1 MQATVKNSEGRV
13 VDTVEL
19 DERLFNV
26 PMNTALVHQAMVMY
40 QANRRQGTHSTK
52 TKAQVSGGGR
62 KPWPQKHTGRARHGS
77 IRSPQWRHGGV
88 TFGPHPRSH
97 SLDMPKKMR
106 QGALRCVLSDKL
118 RSGKLELV
126 DDINVEFSTKSMAEL
141 LSNLEVGPSTLI
153 VTGSP
158 AKSMV
163 RSARNLPRVWTLP
176 VDQLTAEQLLKRD
189 TLVMTLDAIRRAEEL
204 WSSPA
209 ARRPKKGTPEAQFA
223 QDELPEP
230 EESVELD
237 EVEAVAEPEE
247 AIESEEP
254 DTRDE
259 DAEVEE

>member
-26 PMNTALVHQAMVMY
+26 PMNSTLVHQAMVMY

-97 SLDMPKKMR
+97 RLDMPKKMR
-106 QGALRCVLSDKL
+106 QGALRCVLSDKF
-118 RSGKLELV
+118 RSGKLALV
-126 DDINVEFSTKSMAEL
+126 DDITVGFSTKSMADL
-141 LSNLEVGPSTLI
+141 LSNLEVGRSTLI
-153 VTGSP
+153 VTESP
-158 AKSMV
+158 AESMV

-189 TLVMTLDAIRRAEEL
+189 TLVMTLDAMRKAEQL
-204 WSSPA
+204 WASPSV
-209 ARRPKKGTPEAQFA
+209 RRPKKGTLEAPPA
-223 QDELPEP
+223 LDESPEP

-237 EVEAVAEPEE
+237 EAVEVVAAVESGEPV
-247 AIESEEP
+247 SGVQ
-254 DTRDE
+254 DE
-259 DAEVEE
+259 EVEE

>member
-26 PMNTALVHQAMVMY
+26 PMNRTLVHQAMVMY

-97 SLDMPKKMR
+97 RLDMPKKMR
-106 QGALRCVLSDKL
+106 QGALRCVLSDKF
-118 RSGKLELV
+118 RSGKLALV
-126 DDINVEFSTKSMAEL
+126 DDITVEFSTKSMADL
-141 LSNLEVGPSTLI
+141 LANLEVGRSALI
-153 VTGSP
+153 VTESP
-158 AKSMV
+158 AESMV

-189 TLVMTLDAIRRAEEL
+189 TLVMTLDAMRKAEQL
-204 WSSPA
+204 WASPA
-209 ARRPKKGTPEAQFA
+209 TRRPKKGTLEAQYA

-230 EESVELD
+230 EEAVELD
-237 EVEAVAEPEE
+237 EFEAVAEPEE

-254 DTRDE
+254 VTGAEDE
-259 DAEVEE
+259 EVEE